1 MVRTVP
7 LGPAEPVT
15 LVVAG
20 AGMRGMIYARRAVL
34 EGRARIVALAEPR
47 ADIREAA
54 AAEFGID
61 PSRVFADWRELAA
74 AGRLA
79 DAAVVA
85 TQDSMHTEPAVVF
98 AELGYHLV
106 LEKPMAPTEEESARI
121 VAAAEKAGVMLAV
134 CHVLRY
140 TPYTRA
146 LKALIDSGRI
156 GTIASIEHLEPVG
169 WWHQAHSFVRGNWR
183 SEAESSS
190 MLLQKSCH
198 DIDWLI
204 HLMGQVPTRVAS
216 FGSLLHFRPENKP
229 DGAADNCL
237 DCGVEAGCPYSAKR
251 IYTGFLD
258 HPDTRH
264 WPLSVVT
271 TDHTEEGVLAALR
284 TSPYGAC
291 VYSGGN
297 DVVDH
302 QVVTMEFAT
311 GGTVSFT
318 MTAFTAADHRKT
330 RIFGTHGSVE
340 GDGVRL
346 RVHDFTTD
354 TVETIDTGSGEDG
367 TAAAGHGGGDEMLL
381 DAFVEAVRTGD
392 RSLILTD
399 ARDSL
404 ASHQVVWAA
413 ERARKTARVVAL

>member
-1 MVRTVP
+1 MR
-7 LGPAEPVT
+7 

-34 EGRARIVALAEPR
+34 EGRATIVGLAEPR
-47 ADIREAA
+47 ADVRESA

-61 PSRVFADWRELAA
+61 PSHVFADWRELAA
-74 AGRLA
+74 VGRIG

-85 TQDSMHTEPAVVF
+85 TQDSMHTEPAIAF

-121 VAAAEKAGVMLAV
+121 VEAAEKAGVMLAV

-146 LKALIDSGRI
+146 LKALVDSGRI

-183 SEAESSS
+183 NEAESSP

-204 HLMGQVPTRVAS
+204 HLMGQVPARVAS

-229 DGAADNCL
+229 EGAADNCL
-237 DCGVEAGCPYSAKR
+237 DCGVEAQCPYSAKR

-258 HPDTRH
+258 APDTRY

-271 TDHTEEGVLAALR
+271 TDHTEAGVLAALR

-302 QVVTMEFAT
+302 QVVTMEWAT
-311 GGTVSFT
+311 GQTVSFT
-318 MTAFTAADHRKT
+318 MTAFTAADKRKT
-330 RIFGTHGSVE
+330 RIFGTRGSVE

-354 TVETIDTGSGEDG
+354 TVEVIETETGEDG
-367 TAAAGHGGGDEMLL
+367 TAAGGHGGGDEMLL

-413 ERARKTARVVAL
+413 ERARKTAQVVAL